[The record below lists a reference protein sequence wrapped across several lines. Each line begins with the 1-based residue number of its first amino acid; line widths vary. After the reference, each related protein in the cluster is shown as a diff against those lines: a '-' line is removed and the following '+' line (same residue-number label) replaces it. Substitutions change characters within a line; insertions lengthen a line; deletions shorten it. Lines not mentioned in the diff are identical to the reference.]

1 MSTIPRLT
9 IAENSSLRIGYRL
22 IRRATVALLRT
33 DFSATYKPIDSSV
46 YKDFLLTYT

>member
-9 IAENSSLRIGYRL
+9 IAENSTLRTEYRPT
-22 IRRATVALLRT
+22 RSATVALLCT
-33 DFSATYKPIDSSV
+33 DFRLLAIDFSV